1 MTSIWLA
8 WVAVFAGIAGLVWS
22 ADRFVAGSAAI
33 AKNLGVSTLIIGLTI
48 VSLGTSAPEILVS
61 LTASLEDKGN
71 MAIGNA
77 IGSNIANIGLVL
89 AITAL
94 LAPLPIQKH
103 LLVQEIPIL
112 IGVTVLAGLFL
123 RDNQLVFWEGLCL
136 VLLIIPL
143 LVSMIFIKRKYP
155 SEEEEAVEI
164 PEFGLGSAALWFC
177 IGIVAL
183 AVSAK
188 ILVWGA
194 VTVAMSFGV
203 SELIIGLT
211 VVAIGTSLP
220 ELAASAMSAL
230 RGQHD
235 IALGNII
242 GSNIFNI
249 LAVMSIPGLVADLD
263 VDRNALY
270 RDYMVMLAITLFLS
284 AVLIVDYWLKGQRR
298 HGHLGRVIGTLLLLC
313 YFAYTGV
320 LVMDAVNTSAIN
332 S

>member
-1 MTSIWLA
+1 MWLLILA
-8 WVAVFAGIAGLVWS
+8 LILGFIALVWS
-22 ADRFVAGSAAI
+22 ADKFLSGAAST
-33 AKNLGVSTLIIGLTI
+33 ANHLGVSKMLIGLTV
-48 VSLGTSAPEILVS
+48 VSVGTSAPEILVAFA
-61 LTASLEDKGN
+61 ASFEGKGLL
-71 MAIGNA
+71 AIGNA

-112 IGVTVLAGLFL
+112 IGVTLLAGLFM
-123 RDNQLVFWEGLCL
+123 RDNHLVFWEGLCL

-143 LVSMIFIKRKYP
+143 LGSMIFIKKKYP

-164 PEFGLGSAALWFC
+164 PEFGLGPAAVWFF
-177 IGIVAL
+177 IGIIAL

-194 VTVAMSFGV
+194 VTIAVSFGV

-249 LAVMSIPGLVADLD
+249 LAVMSIPGLVANLD

-284 AVLIVDYWLKGQRR
+284 AALIVDYRLKGKRR
-298 HGHLGRVIGTLLLLC
+298 YGHLGRVIGTLLLLC
-313 YFAYTGV
+313 YVAYTGV
-320 LVMDAVNTSAIN
+320 LVFDAVNTPATN